1 MKCPPERHGGRR
13 LDEEAEVIPG
23 PNYAQPNRVAGRPGV
38 LRPRHVHPH
47 VLYAS
52 VRAGKEKP
60 FVPV

>member
-1 MKCPPERHGGRR
+1 MKSPPERHGGHQ
-13 LDEEAEVIPG
+13 LDEEVVPG
-23 PNYAQPNRVAGRPGV
+23 ANYAQPNRVAGRPGV
-38 LRPRHVHPH
+38 LRPRHVHLH